1 MEKVNQK
8 LGSSWKKRL
17 ILILAVCFLSANA
30 HAALTTISDE
40 ESEQLLQS
48 LVEPIFKAAGIN
60 FNRNK
65 VFIVED
71 DSLNAFVSDGNNL
84 FINSE
89 VIIKAANA
97 DEIRGVAA
105 HEVGHIMGGHILR
118 QKLKMKELQNIS
130 LASMAVAGALGAA
143 SGRGDVAAAVV
154 FGSQGSLINQSLAYQ
169 VEEERSADE
178 AAVKLLNKTGH
189 SPTGL
194 MNFMKKIQ
202 AQNRLQGIS
211 EDGYFR
217 THPMSGERVA
227 FLRQAAQNSPNKPVV
242 GADEQLKRVQAKLF
256 AFIKSPERTYTKY
269 PSSDNSVAAQYA
281 RAIAAYKAIRF
292 DKALSLIDG
301 LIAKEPNNP
310 HFRELKG
317 QILLE
322 QGKIAAAQKEFA
334 KASSLMPKSALFKI
348 NEAQAA
354 LENNPTPKEIRQI
367 IAQLQKAINERPTLI
382 SWLLL
387 ARAYELNG
395 QTAEAQYTAAE
406 YSLRTG
412 DFKLAQKQAE
422 TAKRNS
428 LDPTLTLKIDD
439 LLRRVKDQS
448 RR

>member
-1 MEKVNQK
+1 
-8 LGSSWKKRL
+8 
-17 ILILAVCFLSANA
+17 
-30 HAALTTISDE
+30 
-40 ESEQLLQS
+40 
-48 LVEPIFKAAGIN
+48 
-60 FNRNK
+60 
-65 VFIVED
+65 
-71 DSLNAFVSDGNNL
+71 
-84 FINSE
+84 
-89 VIIKAANA
+89 
-97 DEIRGVAA
+97 
-105 HEVGHIMGGHILR
+105 
-118 QKLKMKELQNIS
+118 
-130 LASMAVAGALGAA
+130 
-143 SGRGDVAAAVV
+143 
-154 FGSQGSLINQSLAYQ
+154 
-169 VEEERSADE
+169 
-178 AAVKLLNKTGH
+178 
-189 SPTGL
+189 
-194 MNFMKKIQ
+194 
-202 AQNRLQGIS
+202 
-211 EDGYFR
+211 
-217 THPMSGERVA
+217 MSGERVA

-354 LENNPTPKEIRQI
+354 LENNPTPKEIKQI
-367 IAQLQKAINERPTLI
+367 IAQLQKAITERPTLI